1 MTICWEDHKTLPSLS
16 YLRKKNVF
24 ISRKGISSSYQ
35 SCYQN
40 HAIKEIKCE
49 YDPCMFVVTNTQQG
63 LDVLLPTIWNE
74 INIYDSSSN
83 HEIIG
88 SPLKRNFEKIYI
100 KQRGSLQLLRFC

>member
-1 MTICWEDHKTLPSLS
+1 MQVKLDYMLGRSQNTFQLTLFSMKS
-16 YLRKKNVF
+16 VY

-63 LDVLLPTIWNE
+63 LDVLLPTI
-74 INIYDSSSN
+74 
-83 HEIIG
+83 
-88 SPLKRNFEKIYI
+88 
-100 KQRGSLQLLRFC
+100 